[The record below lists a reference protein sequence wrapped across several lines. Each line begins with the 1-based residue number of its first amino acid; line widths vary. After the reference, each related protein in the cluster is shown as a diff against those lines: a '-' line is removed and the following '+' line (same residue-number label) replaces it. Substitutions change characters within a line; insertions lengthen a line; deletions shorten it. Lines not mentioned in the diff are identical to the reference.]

1 VLITISMVI
10 FSIRTFEFHGRVRV
24 GERELRKL
32 KEAKKAA
39 GAPSLAKGLS
49 VHQRYRDEVTDFIED
64 YRAEAQ
70 RNRRVHNVFQSVI
83 IIGSLVTTSVTSA
96 IAEDTVFKW
105 AAVAISIMVGVSAG
119 FTGYFKF
126 RERGMNSRQT
136 ADAIERE
143 QNAVT
148 LGIRGYRGLAKDE
161 ALALFAE
168 EVESLREE
176 QQKREQQL
184 DQPPEIRATHTTP

>member
-1 VLITISMVI
+1 
-10 FSIRTFEFHGRVRV
+10 
-24 GERELRKL
+24 
-32 KEAKKAA
+32 
-39 GAPSLAKGLS
+39 
-49 VHQRYRDEVTDFIED
+49 VTDFIED
-64 YRAEAQ
+64 YRVEAQ
-70 RNRRVHNVFQSVI
+70 RNRRVHNGFQSVI
-83 IIGSLVTTSVTSA
+83 IIGSIVTTSVTSA
-96 IAEDTVFKW
+96 IGRDTIIFKW
-105 AAVAISIMVGVSAG
+105 AAVALSITVGVSAG

-126 RERGMNSRQT
+126 RERAMNSRQT

-148 LGIRGYRGLAKDE
+148 LGIRHYRDLPKDE
-161 ALALFAE
+161 ALARFAE